1 MPSFV
6 LDTDTFSLFLRGHS
20 QVVAN
25 VLGRPIIETTTTI
38 VTVEEEL
45 GGWYSV
51 LRRTKDR
58 AALART
64 YSRMTQTVEAL
75 SQFRLLT
82 FTETAIARFEFLR
95 KQYPRIGRN
104 DLCIAAIVMEQ
115 RLTLITRNRVDF
127 EQVEGLSIADWA
139 D

>member
-25 VLGRPIIETTTTI
+25 LLGRPLIETTTTI

-64 YSRMTQTVEAL
+64 YARMTDTVHAL

-82 FTETAIARFEFLR
+82 FTEPAIAQFEVLR
-95 KQYPRIGRN
+95 KRYPRIGRN

-115 RLTLITRNRVDF
+115 QLTLVTRNRIDF
-127 EQVEGLSIADWA
+127 EQIEGLSIADWA
-139 D
+139 Q